1 MPEVLI
7 SDHARMEITRRDL
20 SEDLVRR
27 VAMDPAQVLSSS
39 SGRQVRQSLIQE
51 SPDSRPMLV
60 RVVVIE
66 EGDTLVV
73 ITAYRTS
80 RIAKYW
86 QAETNP

>member
-1 MPEVLI
+1 
-7 SDHARMEITRRDL
+7 
-20 SEDLVRR
+20 
-27 VAMDPAQVLSSS
+27 MDPAQVLSSS

>member
-7 SDHARMEITRRDL
+7 SDHARMEMARRDL
-20 SEDLVRR
+20 
-27 VAMDPAQVLSSS
+27 P
-39 SGRQVRQSLIQE
+39 QE

-66 EGDTLVV
+66 EGDALVV